1 MKKTVSVL
9 IGLFLLFIFIGVLSH
24 GDWHLKR
31 NKHNRLPK
39 GKLTQ
44 TDGQKYFDEAGLTWI
59 LQANSKNIFHQ
70 PDKLP
75 QPAPRIPLLYPNVSP
90 SLDYDPNYP
99 NLKFLSPD
107 GKGASFEAILQP
119 DGTFLINGKK
129 QGTYNYS
136 DPTGFMGY
144 LEHVL
149 LDVIPHFFSS
159 DYDDSLNNVIE
170 TS

>member
-1 MKKTVSVL
+1 MKKTTYLFSGV
-9 IGLFLLFIFIGVLSH
+9 FLLLIFMGILSQ

-31 NKHNRLPK
+31 NKHNRLPN

-44 TDGQKYFDEAGLTWI
+44 VEGQKYLDEAGLTWI
-59 LQANSKNIFHQ
+59 LQPDSKNIFHQ

-75 QPAPRIPLLYPNVSP
+75 QPAPPIPVPYPNVSP
-90 SLDYDPNYP
+90 SLKYNPDYP

-107 GKGASFEAILQP
+107 GKGGSYEAIMQS
-119 DGTFLINGKK
+119 DGSFLISGKK

-144 LEHVL
+144 LKHIFM
-149 LDVIPHFFSS
+149 DVIPHFYTS
-159 DYDDSLNNVIE
+159 DYDDSLNKVRE
-170 TS
+170 